1 MFAYPTDVLIHD
13 FGAEAGWTQSY
24 FRRMIGDVNGDGFND
39 IVGLS
44 NSGAFVSYGTP
55 TGSFSATHILS
66 LGSPVSPN
74 YGSIQLADVNGDG
87 RADMVD
93 FAFDGVTVSLGQP
106 DGTFATQTLAM
117 FDFSVRFGG
126 WETQEAAPRLLGD
139 VNGDGKADI
148 LGFGSAGVWVTLAT
162 GGTGQNAFTN
172 KVLALADFGWDQG
185 WSDDNIYHR
194 AVADVNG
201 DGRADIVGFG
211 QAGVWVSLSNGDG
224 TFGEV
229 TFALDNFGVEQGW
242 SSQDAFPRV
251 VGDVNGDGR
260 ADIVGFGIAGVYV
273 SLAQSDGTFAAP
285 TLEIDDFTARQG
297 WTSDSVFH
305 RTLADV
311 NNDGQMDI
319 VGFGSAGVWTA
330 LSESWP
336 LVV

>member
-39 IVGLS
+39 IVGAS
-44 NSGAFVSYGTP
+44 SSGLFVSYGTP
-55 TGSFSATHILS
+55 DGSFTATNTLS
-66 LGSPVSPN
+66 NGVFISPN
-74 YGSIQLADVNGDG
+74 YGTLQLADVNGDG
-87 RADMVD
+87 RADLVS
-93 FAFDGVTVSLGQP
+93 FAFDSVLLFTGQS
-106 DGTFATQTLAM
+106 DGTFASQGGTM
-117 FDFSVRFGG
+117 FDFSVYYGK
-126 WETQEAAPRLLGD
+126 WTTQEATPRLLGD

-148 LGFGSAGVWVTLAT
+148 LGFGSAGVWVSLAT

-211 QAGVWVSLSNGDG
+211 QAGVWVSLSKGDG

-242 SSQDAFPRV
+242 SSKDAFPRV

-273 SLAQSDGTFAAP
+273 SLAHSDGTFASP
-285 TLEIDDFTARQG
+285 TLEIHDFTARQG

-305 RTLADV
+305 RTLADI

-319 VGFGSAGVWTA
+319 VGFGSAGVLTA